1 MIFKAITRLVFA
13 TTLVNLFP
21 VDAGYYQWQADAA
34 VDIDRPAWSSQ
45 ELRLAME
52 VLPEAQARYDA
63 PVKVDTDS
71 FGIVTSARSAL
82 VVDRDSGAILFA
94 KQPDQLRAIG
104 SVTKLMS
111 ALVFLDT
118 EPDLSQYV
126 TLDPKQDYV
135 GGGRHYVAFYEPVLL
150 EDVLAASLVG
160 SDNTATQ
167 SLARFSG
174 LDIEDFIAR
183 MNEKAVELEMT
194 NSMFADPTGVDP
206 DNLST
211 ARDLVTLLE
220 VADEN
225 EIIKSFMQSSS
236 TTLSQSG
243 NSITVN
249 NTNVLLTSFLN
260 NGNYDVLGGKTG
272 FLPEAGYV
280 LATTVQEGDHAVHV
294 IVMGAES
301 KDARADEAKG
311 LAAWAFKTFS
321 WDE

>member
-1 MIFKAITRLVFA
+1 M
-13 TTLVNLFP
+13 
-21 VDAGYYQWQADAA
+21 
-34 VDIDRPAWSSQ
+34 
-45 ELRLAME
+45 
-52 VLPEAQARYDA
+52 
-63 PVKVDTDS
+63 
-71 FGIVTSARSAL
+71 
-82 VVDRDSGAILFA
+82 
-94 KQPDQLRAIG
+94 
-104 SVTKLMS
+104 
-111 ALVFLDT
+111 
-118 EPDLSQYV
+118 
-126 TLDPKQDYV
+126 
-135 GGGRHYVAFYEPVLL
+135 
-150 EDVLAASLVG
+150 LAASLVG